1 MAYFTGP
8 NIVTENLTFAVD
20 AGSTRSYPSSGT
32 TWKNLGSSGSDVAL
46 TNGPTFN
53 AANGGYFE
61 FDGTDDYAY
70 SNSTSFNIT
79 GNVTI
84 NSWIRH
90 DASGSSVGNYIANSA
105 NSGYRMRRNTA
116 STNGPLWIYASGNF
130 VSGGNIENNIWYMVT
145 GVFSSTGLRAYIN
158 GVLVGS
164 NTTAYS
170 SSFGGS
176 FFIGAY
182 AVGSEIFGGDI
193 ASAQVYS
200 SALTASEILQNFNAQ
215 KSRFGL

>member
-8 NIVTENLTFAVD
+8 NIVTDGLVFAVD
-20 AGSTRSYPSSGT
+20 AGSTRSYPGSGT

-46 TNGPTFN
+46 TNGPAFN

-70 SNSTSFNIT
+70 SNSTSFDIT

-90 DASGSSVGNYIANSA
+90 DGTGNVVGNYISNSA
-105 NSGYRMRRNTA
+105 NSGYRMRRNGA
-116 STNGPLWIYASGNF
+116 NGSNLWIYASGNA
-130 VSGGNIENNIWYMVT
+130 VNGGAIYDNIWYMVT

-170 SSFGGS
+170 SSFGGD

-182 AVGSEIFGGDI
+182 AVGLEIFGGDI

-200 SALTASEILQNFNAQ
+200 SALTASEVLQNFNAQ
-215 KSRFGL
+215 KTRFGL

>member
-8 NIVTENLTFAVD
+8 NIVTDGLVFAVD
-20 AGSTRSYPSSGT
+20 AGSTRSYPGSGT

-46 TNGPTFN
+46 TNGPAFN

-70 SNSTSFNIT
+70 SNSTSFDIT

-90 DASGSSVGNYIANSA
+90 DGTGNVVGNYISNSA
-105 NSGYRMRRNTA
+105 NSGYRMRRNGA
-116 STNGPLWIYASGNF
+116 NGSNLWIYASGNA
-130 VSGGNIENNIWYMVT
+130 VSGGAIYDNIWYMVT

-170 SSFGGS
+170 SSFGGD

-182 AVGSEIFGGDI
+182 AVGLEIFGGDI

-200 SALTASEILQNFNAQ
+200 SALTASEVLQNFNAQ
-215 KSRFGL
+215 KTRFGL

>member
-8 NIVTENLTFAVD
+8 NIVTDGLVFAVD
-20 AGSTRSYPSSGT
+20 AGSTRSYPGSGT

-46 TNGPTFN
+46 TNGPAFN

-70 SNSTSFNIT
+70 SNSTSFDIT

-90 DASGSSVGNYIANSA
+90 DGTGNVVGNYISNSA
-105 NSGYRMRRNTA
+105 NSGYRMRRNGA
-116 STNGPLWIYASGNF
+116 NGSNLWLYASGNA
-130 VSGGNIENNIWYMVT
+130 VSGGAIYDDIWYMVT

-170 SSFGGS
+170 SSFGGD

-182 AVGSEIFGGDI
+182 AVGLEIFGGDI

-200 SALTASEILQNFNAQ
+200 SALTASEVLQNFNAQ
-215 KSRFGL
+215 KTRFGL

>member
-1 MAYFTGP
+1 MGFYRGP
-8 NIVTENLTFAVD
+8 NIVTDGLVFAVD
-20 AGSTRSYPSSGT
+20 AGSTRSYPGSGT

-46 TNGPTFN
+46 TNGPAFN

-70 SNSTSFNIT
+70 SNSTSFDIT

-90 DASGSSVGNYIANSA
+90 DGTGSTVGNYISNSA
-105 NSGYRMRRNTA
+105 NSGYRMRRNGA
-116 STNGPLWIYASGNF
+116 NGSNLWIYASGNA
-130 VSGGNIENNIWYMVT
+130 VNGGAIYDDIWYMVT

-170 SSFGGS
+170 SSFGGD

-182 AVGSEIFGGDI
+182 AVGLEIFGGDI

-215 KSRFGL
+215 KTRFGL

>member
-8 NIVTENLTFAVD
+8 NIVTDNLIFAVD

-70 SNSTSFNIT
+70 SNSTSFDIT

-90 DASGSSVGNYIANSA
+90 DGTGNVVGNYISNSA
-105 NSGYRMRRNTA
+105 NSGYRMRRNGA
-116 STNGPLWIYASGNF
+116 NGSNLWIYASGNACEWR
-130 VSGGNIENNIWYMVT
+130 SY
-145 GVFSSTGLRAYIN
+145 LR
-158 GVLVGS
+158 
-164 NTTAYS
+164 
-170 SSFGGS
+170 
-176 FFIGAY
+176 
-182 AVGSEIFGGDI
+182 
-193 ASAQVYS
+193 
-200 SALTASEILQNFNAQ
+200 
-215 KSRFGL
+215 

>member
-1 MAYFTGP
+1 MGAFGGP
-8 NIVTENLTFAVD
+8 DIITDGLVFSVD
-20 AGSTRSYPSSGT
+20 AGSERSYSGSGT
-32 TWKNLGSSGSDVAL
+32 TWTNLGSSGSNVAL
-46 TNGPTFN
+46 TNGPVFN

-70 SNSTSFNIT
+70 SPDNSFDIT

-90 DASGSSVGNYIANSA
+90 DGTGSIVGNYMSNST
-105 NSGYRMRRNTA
+105 NFGYRMRRNGA
-116 STNGPLWIYASGNF
+116 SGSQLWLYASGNS
-130 VSGGNIENNIWYMVT
+130 VSGGAIYDDIWYMVT

-200 SALTASEILQNFNAQ
+200 SALTASEVLQNFNAQ
-215 KSRFGL
+215 KTRFGL